1 MHKGFI
7 YRAMMFAFRIRAFFF
22 AGLVL
27 STLILAL
34 VRVGNDFDVRSGPG
48 RLSFVL
54 SPKGSRTGPDS
65 SDYLRNYTRSLS
77 SSVVPLRWLD
87 SNQRPRAYEAPALPL
102 RHTAENRIAE
112 PQQVVARS
120 CIVSLQFPF
129 REFSTVYA
137 VGQGH
142 RGRAPDHNRLWPSA
156 GKDDCNHLL
165 FGFSNLAG
173 TIVRGNGD
181 YVNCGFST
189 TLGQNSLICGA
200 FEHLVISRCAC
211 VGDSGNRNPAF
222 RIAQWRRAVL
232 RFGPEVLPRPWH
244 PVEGS
249 PLFVSPFRRWPG
261 DRLSNFPAHG
271 GTVARRYQERKGQTL
286 SDLRSAN
293 V

>member
-1 MHKGFI
+1 MRKGFI

-27 STLILAL
+27 MAAGVAL

-54 SPKGSRTGPDS
+54 SQKGSRTGPDS
-65 SDYLRNYTRSLS
+65 SDYLRNCTRSLS
-77 SSVVPLRWLD
+77 SSVDLLPAKPPAARVPVLRVSRFPLSVPLRGSEL
-87 SNQRPRAYEAPALPL
+87 SLSVSVTTPL
-102 RHTAENRIAE
+102 SRHFKNRIAE
-112 PQQVVARS
+112 PQQVVVRN
-120 CIVSLQFPF
+120 CIVSLQFP
-129 REFSTVYA
+129 RSEFSTVYSVDA
-137 VGQGH
+137 T
-142 RGRAPDHNRLWPSA
+142 RRLQAKPQPIGVSA
-156 GKDDCNHLL
+156 DAENKP
-165 FGFSNLAG
+165 FK
-173 TIVRGNGD
+173 TNGVD
-181 YVNCGFST
+181 
-189 TLGQNSLICGA
+189 II
-200 FEHLVISRCAC
+200 LVISHYAC

-249 PLFVSPFRRWPG
+249 PLFVSPFRRWPS